1 MLAGAKQE
9 GTSDGVYSRNQPSVL
24 EDDREPQRQTAHKA
38 RYSKYGLTPCGNGVL
53 SSATIMDEI

>member
-1 MLAGAKQE
+1 MSQNRSGKAERLSHA
-9 GTSDGVYSRNQPSVL
+9 S
-24 EDDREPQRQTAHKA
+24 EPAPKA

>member
-1 MLAGAKQE
+1 MVRTHGINPP
-9 GTSDGVYSRNQPSVL
+9 YSKMSQNRSGKAERL
-24 EDDREPQRQTAHKA
+24 SHASEPAPKA